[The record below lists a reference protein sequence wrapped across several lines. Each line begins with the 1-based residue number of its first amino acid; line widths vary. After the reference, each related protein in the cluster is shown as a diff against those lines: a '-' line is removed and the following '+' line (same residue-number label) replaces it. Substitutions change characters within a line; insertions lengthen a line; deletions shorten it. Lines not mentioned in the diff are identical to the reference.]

1 MDKIIVICG
10 KSSVAKDTIARLLE
24 QRDGYNFIVS
34 TTTRPMRVGES
45 DRNPYNFVTNDYFN
59 KLIENNELIEHREY
73 NTLVNNVPATWFYG
87 IEKKEME
94 EGKPYV
100 VVLDTV
106 GLSEMKRQFGSR
118 VISIL
123 IEVDDDIR
131 LERAK
136 LRGSFDLTEWNRR
149 LLDDERIF
157 STQQFKND
165 IDFTVTNNT
174 NNVEDCYDKIKEVIL
189 CSAK

>member
-1 MDKIIVICG
+1 MDSDKIIIICG
-10 KSSVAKDTIARLLE
+10 FSSCGKDSISRLLE

-45 DRNPYNFVTNDYFN
+45 DRNPYNFVTNEHFN

-73 NTLVNNVPATWFYG
+73 NTLVNNVPAKWFYG

-106 GLSEMKRQFGSR
+106 GLSEMKRQFGNR
-118 VISIL
+118 VISIF
-123 IEVDDDIR
+123 IEVDLHHR
-131 LERAK
+131 LFRAMK
-136 LRGSFDLTEWNRR
+136 RGSFDITEWNRR

-174 NNVEDCYDKIKEVIL
+174 NNVEDCYNKIKEIL
-189 CSAK
+189 RGI